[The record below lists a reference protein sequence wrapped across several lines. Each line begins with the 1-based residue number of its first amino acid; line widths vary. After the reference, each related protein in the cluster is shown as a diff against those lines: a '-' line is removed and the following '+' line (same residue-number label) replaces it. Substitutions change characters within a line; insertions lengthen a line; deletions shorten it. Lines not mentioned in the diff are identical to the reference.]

1 MCSDVHSSAPG
12 QHQSTVL
19 PSILY
24 AADVNSTEPSFRV
37 AAQALVKFMKIVN
50 CEEQNKFSTL
60 RAINHWNS
68 LPRVVAGSPAL
79 EVFRTQLHRVLHNL
93 IEDPF
98 SQRRGPDDLSRS
110 LPTWSVL

>member
-24 AADVNSTEPSFRV
+24 AVDVNSTELSFRV

-68 LPRVVAGSPAL
+68 LLRDTVESPSL
-79 EVFRTQLHRVLHNL
+79 EVSRMRLDGVLDYL
-93 IEDPF
+93 IQDPF
-98 SQRRGPDDLSRS
+98 SHKRLDLMMF
-110 LPTWSVL
+110 

>member
-24 AADVNSTEPSFRV
+24 AVDVNSTEPSFRV

-79 EVFRTQLHRVLHNL
+79 EVFRTQLH
-93 IEDPF
+93 
-98 SQRRGPDDLSRS
+98 
-110 LPTWSVL
+110 